1 MSFKGVD
8 YYKIDDLPS
17 DDEKMI
23 RSLTR
28 EFLEEV
34 ETFIVNAWDWEEPL
48 NMRELAPRMGEL
60 GLLGVSLPEKYGCP
74 EVSYV
79 ASGLI
84 CQMHYRPDLKYR

>member
-1 MSFKGVD
+1 VRKAFRVSFKGVD

-28 EFLEEV
+28 EFLEEEV

-48 NMRELAPRMGEL
+48 NMRELAPRMGGLACLEL
-60 GLLGVSLPEKYGCP
+60 PCNSIH
-74 EVSYV
+74 SF
-79 ASGLI
+79 
-84 CQMHYRPDLKYR
+84 R